1 MTALRQRMIEDMKLR
16 NFSPNTQQ
24 AYIRAV
30 ATFAKHFKKS
40 PQELAAEHV
49 REYLLHLLQ
58 ERHAS
63 WSLYN
68 QTRCALQFFFSI
80 TLGQDERFDRV
91 PCAREPK
98 RLPSVL
104 SIEELQRMFVVAA
117 NLKEKAMLMTLYG
130 GGLRASE
137 LTSLRAADID
147 SHRML
152 IHVRQGK
159 GQKDRVIKLA
169 SHLLTVL
176 REYWKKY
183 RPKDWLYPRPTLPD
197 QALTGTDV
205 FRIVA
210 RTARRAGVTRPVS
223 PHTLRHSY
231 ATHLLDAGGDLRTI
245 QVLMG
250 HKHIRTT
257 SIYMHVSQAKI
268 DAAPSPLDLLY
279 ASQTPPQ

>member
-1 MTALRQRMIEDMKLR
+1 MSVSICCICYR
-16 NFSPNTQQ
+16 NGTPVGVCITR
-24 AYIRAV
+24 RA
-30 ATFAKHFKKS
+30 
-40 PQELAAEHV
+40 
-49 REYLLHLLQ
+49 
-58 ERHAS
+58 
-63 WSLYN
+63 
-68 QTRCALQFFFSI
+68 CALQFFFSI

-183 RPKDWLYPRPTLPD
+183 RPKDWLFSTPN
-197 QALTGTDV
+197 
-205 FRIVA
+205 
-210 RTARRAGVTRPVS
+210 TA
-223 PHTLRHSY
+223 
-231 ATHLLDAGGDLRTI
+231 
-245 QVLMG
+245 
-250 HKHIRTT
+250 
-257 SIYMHVSQAKI
+257 
-268 DAAPSPLDLLY
+268 
-279 ASQTPPQ
+279 